1 MLKCLKNQGKDEQRT
16 RRNYGNVHGTAQW
29 RLLTPHARSS
39 CWSTRKKNPE
49 KQRAKATNRK
59 AATELPTADKP
70 VKECSPYVRIKEVHV
85 VTILPTWGK
94 QKRNRVLVTVWGF
107 GHHPTGRGKNAHLLS
122 EEAVKNT
129 CWHYIPGSSD
139 LTSWDSTGLD
149 RSLHTP
155 APYLTVCSIRT
166 RRITSLYI
174 SEMVRLLLFLFF
186 FVQHRLCTG
195 FFQNVG
201 VFSFSLWFL
210 NCRNLM
216 ISGKSVAKELK
227 STVLVSLPT
236 AYAWNTT

>member
-107 GHHPTGRGKNAHLLS
+107 GHHPTGRGKKCSPSFGRGSKKHLLALHPGIQRPHFLGQHRS
-122 EEAVKNT
+122 RQISAHTCSLPHCLQHQNT
-129 CWHYIPGSSD
+129 ADNLPVHQWDGSSFIV
-139 LTSWDSTGLD
+139 S
-149 RSLHTP
+149 
-155 APYLTVCSIRT
+155 
-166 RRITSLYI
+166 
-174 SEMVRLLLFLFF
+174 LLFCTTSTLYWIFPKCWGFF
-186 FVQHRLCTG
+186 F
-195 FFQNVG
+195 FF
-201 VFSFSLWFL
+201 
-210 NCRNLM
+210 M
-216 ISGKSVAKELK
+216 IPKL
-227 STVLVSLPT
+227 
-236 AYAWNTT
+236 